1 MRHATE
7 TRNLPPSAAAGTP
20 SALSAF
26 QAVGGGLYL
35 EGLTMG
41 RQNSFEAVAR
51 AHQVKI
57 ARRTL
62 RCSDIGAL
70 ILGGMTKEE
79 AREVLRR
86 ATVRQ

>member
-1 MRHATE
+1 
-7 TRNLPPSAAAGTP
+7 
-20 SALSAF
+20 
-26 QAVGGGLYL
+26 
-35 EGLTMG
+35 MG